1 MPHQDLHQRDE
12 RWELAS
18 RAAQEGIWDWLH
30 IPVHPANVPTLSG
43 QSFR

>member
-1 MPHQDLHQRDE
+1 MYNIPMMKIQLVKE
-12 RWELAS
+12 GKIPSES
-18 RAAQEGIWDWLH
+18 RPLIKMH